1 MDWPKRGHT
10 LSNFKWRTD
19 CAETG
24 VNVDSMAELRLNNI
38 LSFQECYT
46 DSGSHCYGCGSLN
59 AEGLQ
64 IKSYWDGDETICTF
78 EPAPY
83 HTAFPGIV
91 YGGLIASVIDCHGTG
106 SAAAAKMRAD
116 GQALEKGAAPK
127 FVTAALH
134 VDYLKPTPLGP
145 LHLRGVIVEIKGR
158 KVTVDVTLQA
168 DGVTTA
174 KGRVIAVEIPGE
186 KLA

>member
-1 MDWPKRGHT
+1 M
-10 LSNFKWRTD
+10 
-19 CAETG
+19 
-24 VNVDSMAELRLNNI
+24 NNM

-46 DSGSHCYGCGSLN
+46 DSGSHCYGCGQLN
-59 AEGLQ
+59 AKGLQ

-106 SAAAAKMRAD
+106 SAAAAKTRAD
-116 GQALEKGAAPK
+116 GKALARGAAPK

-145 LHLRGVIVEIKGR
+145 LDLRGVISEIKGR
-158 KVTVDVTLQA
+158 KVTVDVTLFA
-168 DGVTTA
+168 SGVATA
-174 KGRVIAVEIPGE
+174 KGHVIAVEIPDE
-186 KLA
+186 VLT